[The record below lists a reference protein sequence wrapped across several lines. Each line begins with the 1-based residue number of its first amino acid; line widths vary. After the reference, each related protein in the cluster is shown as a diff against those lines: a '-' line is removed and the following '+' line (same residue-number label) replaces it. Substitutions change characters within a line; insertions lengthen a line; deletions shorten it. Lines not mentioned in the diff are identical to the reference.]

1 MRAWAIAGAGLLA
14 LAPLAACSSGRC
26 ADPGS
31 GPEVLAQPEVRS
43 VDEDA
48 ANLIVDV
55 SGALSEPLRVTVT
68 FDDDLALDVEVPGT
82 SAACAIEPVSRYGYR
97 VGPGPVTV
105 SVRTGNGQEERV
117 AVTAGDVPR
126 WVVISLQDGFPLEA
140 EAWDER
146 PAYG

>member
-1 MRAWAIAGAGLLA
+1 VKVWAIAGAGLLA
-14 LAPLAACSSGRC
+14 VAALAACSSGGC
-26 ADPGS
+26 ADPGRE
-31 GPEVLAQPEVRS
+31 PEVLASPEVRP

-48 ANLIVDV
+48 ANLLVDL

-82 SAACAIEPVSRYGYR
+82 SAACATGPVSRYGYR

-105 SVRTGNGQEERV
+105 GVSTGDGREERV

-126 WVVISLQDGFPLEA
+126 WVVISLQDGFPLEV